1 MSILTR
7 SCSFISLEFNY
18 RSSPSYNTKARH
30 ERHECNIF
38 SHPYISYKVNEKL
51 QWEKQFHSKN
61 YLAEM
66 PRSNAKMR
74 LKTLPQKLNFIMAK
88 ALSKR
93 VIEIVAANALA
104 RSRIVTPCNT
114 TSFLIKTPLCETN
127 NILLHKNYW
136 KLGKMNATF

>member
-1 MSILTR
+1 
-7 SCSFISLEFNY
+7 
-18 RSSPSYNTKARH
+18 
-30 ERHECNIF
+30 
-38 SHPYISYKVNEKL
+38 
-51 QWEKQFHSKN
+51 
-61 YLAEM
+61 M

-114 TSFLIKTPLCETN
+114 TSFSMKPL
-127 NILLHKNYW
+127 YV
-136 KLGKMNATF
+136 KLTTFFFTRTIENQAK